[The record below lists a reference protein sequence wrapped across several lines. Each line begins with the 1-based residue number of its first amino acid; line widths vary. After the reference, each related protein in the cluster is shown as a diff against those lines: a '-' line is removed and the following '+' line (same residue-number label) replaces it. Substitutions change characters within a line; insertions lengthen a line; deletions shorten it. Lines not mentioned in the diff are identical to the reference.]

1 MDYYQIGQRVRRFR
15 RAQGLSQEALAERA
29 GISVTHMSHI
39 ETGNTKLSLAV
50 FAALAEGLGV
60 AADELLWDAPES
72 RTASLSQLEE
82 VLAGCTRD
90 QCRVSLAV
98 ARAARAALNEQTDP
112 SLH

>member
-1 MDYYQIGQRVRRFR
+1 MNEEFSRT
-15 RAQGLSQEALAERA
+15 LSLLRQEKGVSQDVYKRQ

-60 AADELLWDAPES
+60 AADELLRDAPES

-90 QCRVSLAV
+90 QCRVILAV